1 MKLLVLTLL
10 LFQSSLA
17 LCEEWELLVQK
28 HGIEVYGAHET
39 KDGLIPFRSK
49 AILNHPFERVLTVLL
64 DADRKPEWSPKLK
77 STKVHKKISNT
88 SYILSEY
95 YNTPWPAT
103 DREFLML
110 GELFP
115 EKDKFT
121 LTAKTYIDP
130 KLADK
135 DHIQVDIRKLV
146 VTIEKINETQTAFE
160 FIFLGDMKG
169 LMPAWLVN
177 LIQKQWPFKFIK
189 RLNSQLEKDDIV
201 PGQIFKD
208 IDWRNQTTPDKDHK
222 SN

>member
-1 MKLLVLTLL
+1 MKKLVLLL
-10 LFQSSLA
+10 LILLSSAA
-17 LCEEWELLVQK
+17 LCEEWELLVEK
-28 HGIEVYGAHET
+28 NGIQVYGAKET
-39 KDGLIPFRSK
+39 KDGLIPFRTK
-49 AILNHPFERVLTVLL
+49 ATLNHPFERVLTVLL

-77 STKVHKKISNT
+77 STTVHKKISPT
-88 SYILSEY
+88 KYILSEY

-110 GELFP
+110 GELYP

-121 LTAKTYIDP
+121 LTAKTHIDP

-135 DHIQVDIRKLV
+135 GHIQVDIRKLV
-146 VTIEKINETQTAFE
+146 VTIERINETQTAFE

-169 LMPAWLVN
+169 WMPAWLVN
-177 LIQKQWPFKFIK
+177 LIQKQWPFKFVK
-189 RLNSQLEKDDIV
+189 RLNGQLEKKDIV

-208 IDWRNQTTPDKDHK
+208 VDWRNQTSSDKENK